1 MATSSYQLVQDFF
14 HPQYV
19 AWSCQYFPFSA
30 LPRLLATEVT
40 YSAAL
45 DACAR
50 VPQWREALRFVSPK
64 CQGTEMEQLGML
76 GQCCYTLAFQPCN
89 FETHCSPPAR

>member
-1 MATSSYQLVQDFF
+1 MVLLV
-14 HPQYV
+14 
-19 AWSCQYFPFSA
+19 FPLLNIA
-30 LPRLLATEVT
+30 LRLLATEVT

-64 CQGTEMEQLGML
+64 CEGTEIEQLGIL
-76 GQCCYTLAFQPCN
+76 GQCCYTLALQPCN
-89 FETHCSPPAR
+89 FKPGTKKGCEWFQWKTHMILI